1 MTENEAV
8 EKMARAIF
16 AATAIA
22 PQARRWDDLY
32 PEERERWCRCARLAL
47 TSHPAVEVLRDC
59 VRNAEEY
66 GAMSPSLTQRARTVL
81 ASLPKEK

>member
-8 EKMARAIF
+8 ERMARAMYEAEF
-16 AATAIA
+16 CE
-22 PQARRWDDLY
+22 PPRGMKLQRKGDVWSCRARV
-32 PEERERWCRCARLAL
+32 AL
-47 TSHPAVEVLRDC
+47 LSHPAVDVLRDC

-81 ASLPKEK
+81 ESLPKESP